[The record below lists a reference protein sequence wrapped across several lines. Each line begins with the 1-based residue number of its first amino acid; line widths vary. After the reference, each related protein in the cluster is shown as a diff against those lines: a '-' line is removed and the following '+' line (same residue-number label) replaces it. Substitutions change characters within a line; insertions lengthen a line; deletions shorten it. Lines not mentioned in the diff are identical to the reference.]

1 MTTTEFI
8 KLIKS
13 CKEGRNKLHGLNWK
27 STDSSYIITESELEK
42 IEKVNVELLEACQ
55 ATIRIKDLWL
65 YNEKDTLPEYEGE
78 AQAVSKLES
87 ILNKAIKNASNI
99 KQI

>member
-13 CKEGRNKLHGLNWK
+13 FQKDREKLFTSRLWS
-27 STDSSYIITESELEK
+27 STTPIIILAESELEK
-42 IEKVNVELLEACQ
+42 IEKVNIELLEALIQ
-55 ATIRIKDLWL
+55 L
-65 YNEKDTLPEYEGE
+65 NEGFKSEWGIEDNSNRVQKNLDYWNKL
-78 AQAVSKLES
+78 VS
-87 ILNKAIKNASNI
+87 KAIKNASNI